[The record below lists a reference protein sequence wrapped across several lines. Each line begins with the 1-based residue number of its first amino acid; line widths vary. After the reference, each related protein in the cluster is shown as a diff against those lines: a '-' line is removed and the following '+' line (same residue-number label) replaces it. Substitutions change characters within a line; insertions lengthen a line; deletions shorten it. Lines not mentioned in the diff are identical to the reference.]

1 MSEFN
6 ASEVQSKKMAAGIC
20 GILLGSFGIHKFILG
35 YNQEG
40 IILLLVSL
48 LTCGF
53 GAAITGII
61 GIVEGVIY
69 LMKTDEEFYNM
80 YLNGKQP
87 WF

>member
-40 IILLLVSL
+40 IILLLVSV

-69 LMKTDEEFYNM
+69 LMKTDEEFYNL

>member
-1 MSEFN
+1 MTEFN
-6 ASEVQSKKMAAGIC
+6 ASEAQSKKMAAGIC

-40 IILLLVSL
+40 IILLLVSV

-69 LMKTDEEFYNM
+69 LMKTDKEFYNM

>member
-1 MSEFN
+1 MTEFN

-20 GILLGSFGIHKFILG
+20 GILLGSLGIHKFILG

-40 IILLLVSL
+40 IIMLLVSV

-53 GAAITGII
+53 AAAITGII

-69 LMKTDEEFYNM
+69 LMKTDEEFYNI
-80 YLNGKQP
+80 YINGKQP